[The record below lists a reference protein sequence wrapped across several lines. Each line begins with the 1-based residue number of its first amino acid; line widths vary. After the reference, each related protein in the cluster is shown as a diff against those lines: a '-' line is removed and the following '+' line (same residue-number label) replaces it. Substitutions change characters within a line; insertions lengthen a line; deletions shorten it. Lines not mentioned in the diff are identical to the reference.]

1 MFNATLKR
9 ILCLLT
15 FATVLSLAGCSNPE
29 EKKAQQLSETREL
42 TEQGAYTEALK
53 LLEALSLEYPNDLD
67 VLKLQGKNYALQGD
81 HTSAA
86 FFLSEAQSR
95 DPENVELLYETYQA
109 LVDAN
114 QPSGAMLE
122 KLAALSEESMTQ
134 ALWLRLGEYR
144 AAQNQIESAL
154 SAYLKGVNPDK
165 EKPSAETAA
174 AIGQLF
180 ADLDNNAQAA
190 EWFTIAADNDSPSA
204 LTALFGLLQ
213 IQLSEKQLPAAEAT
227 IARLDKQFP
236 GALEASQWK
245 QKSEELKRWRE
256 AQDKMKAKLAA
267 AEAAQKAA
275 EQAAEETAEQAAE
288 AAEATG
294 ETTSEATEIAE
305 GEPPVEATEGK
316 AQIVADLEN
325 AEALANKPAVEEA
338 QPTFD
343 PDILIQPAEP
353 DFGIAVGFDEQATAA
368 ETDISVIAPDNSTA
382 GQTTE
387 ASAIVDT
394 AGLGQPETNPG
405 EASKSIETWLAEAA
419 DAEIDRNYKS
429 AIRKYWSAIS
439 IDNKRADIWNLLS
452 RAYLI
457 DGQLENADTA
467 ALEAVRL
474 SPREVAYTLD
484 FLRVAQRS
492 RPAKEFLGQLETAY
506 DRFPGSPEIT
516 LSLARGH
523 EQISKDTF
531 VARNL
536 YLRFIDIAPNHP
548 LVPEARKAAERLR

>member
-9 ILCLLT
+9 ILYLLT
-15 FATVLSLAGCSNPE
+15 LATLLCLAGCSTPE
-29 EKKAQQLSETREL
+29 EKKAQQLSEAREL
-42 TEQGAYTEALK
+42 TEQGAYDEALT
-53 LLEALSLEYPNDLD
+53 LLEAISLEYPNDLD

-86 FFLSEAQSR
+86 FFLSEAQSK
-95 DPENVELLYETYQA
+95 DPENVELLYETYQS
-109 LVDAN
+109 LVKAN

-122 KLAALSEESMTQ
+122 KLAALSGASMTK

-144 AAQNQIESAL
+144 AAQNQNESAL
-154 SAYLKGVNPDK
+154 NAYLKGVDPDK
-165 EKPSAETAA
+165 EKPSPDTAA

-180 ADLDNNAQAA
+180 ASLDNKAQAA
-190 EWFTIAADNDSPSA
+190 EWFTIAADSDSPSA

-213 IQLSEKQLPAAEAT
+213 IQLSERQFPAAEAT

-236 GALEASQWK
+236 GAVEASQWK
-245 QKSEELKRWRE
+245 QQSEELKRWRE
-256 AQDKMKAKLAA
+256 TQEKMKAKLAA
-267 AEAAQKAA
+267 DEAAQKAA
-275 EQAAEETAEQAAE
+275 EQAAAERANETAEVTE
-288 AAEATG
+288 ETITEATATA
-294 ETTSEATEIAE
+294 ESEA
-305 GEPPVEATEGK
+305 PSEAVEGK
-316 AQIVADLEN
+316 AQIIADLES
-325 AEALANKPAVEEA
+325 AEALANKPAEEVDL
-338 QPTFD
+338 PTFD

-353 DFGIAVGFDEQATAA
+353 DFSIAVSFDEQATAA
-368 ETDISVIAPDNSTA
+368 ETDTSVIAPENMTAAERTEAAASNSMVTDS
-382 GQTTE
+382 QTTPP
-387 ASAIVDT
+387 A
-394 AGLGQPETNPG
+394 
-405 EASKSIETWLAEAA
+405 EASKPLETWLAEAEE
-419 DAEIDRNYKS
+419 AEIDRNYKS

-506 DRFPGSPEIT
+506 DRFPSSPEIT